1 MTALPPVKEPT
12 IFIKHEAGWAP
23 EPVWTFCRKKNLLSF
38 PEIESPAL
46 IYGQMC
52 YWPELDL
59 RKAVA
64 NVEIQR
70 KAALHS

>member
-1 MTALPPVKEPT
+1 VGPR
-12 IFIKHEAGWAP
+12 AGLD
-23 EPVWTFCRKKNLLSF
+23 FCRKKKNLFSF
-38 PEIESPAL
+38 PEIESRAL

-70 KAALHS
+70 KAALHK